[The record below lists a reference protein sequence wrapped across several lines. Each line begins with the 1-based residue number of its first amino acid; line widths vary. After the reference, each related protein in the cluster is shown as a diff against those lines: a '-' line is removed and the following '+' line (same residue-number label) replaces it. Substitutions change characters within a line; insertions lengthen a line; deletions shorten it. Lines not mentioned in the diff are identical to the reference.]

1 MDYYYEYPI
10 RCKTCNEQIA
20 CYSEDFKNYLEATNN
35 VELALDYVGITNWCS
50 RIAMITPIKI
60 KYNLENR
67 ALVLGLTTVE
77 TDEIPNE
84 ENIKFIFNNQ
94 EEEEKE
100 ESFDLPIFN
109 INNIRK
115 NNKEININNTNS
127 KKEEKILNTINTEPI
142 NLDNDKNN
150 LFIEP
155 EEVNIPK
162 INDNSIK
169 NENFVFIGN
178 GNYTI
183 ILKGRT
189 YLAR

>member
-20 CYSEDFKNYLEATNN
+20 CYSEDFKNYLETTNN
-35 VELALDYVGITNWCS
+35 VELALDYIGITNWCS
-50 RIAMITPIKI
+50 RIAMMTPIKI

-67 ALVLGLTTVE
+67 ALVLGITNIE

-94 EEEEKE
+94 EEEKE

-109 INNIRK
+109 INNIK
-115 NNKEININNTNS
+115 KNKEINTNINS
-127 KKEEKILNTINTEPI
+127 KKEEKYLNSVNIEPI
-142 NLDNDKNN
+142 DLDNDKNN

-155 EEVNIPK
+155 TEVNIPI